1 MRTRSSCTR
10 CCWNWRM
17 WRNRSAAYSTS
28 RPSCWSEEPRWKHL
42 ALPPT
47 HPRDHAPKTYPAK
60 VSVTLVPTP
69 LGHPRTLGAPAV
81 KGESHTLSRTSPP
94 AVFEIPTWNC
104 FAAFR
109 QTRPN
114 AVIVGDSIVPGILK
128 QDESIGAVV
137 LHAGANDIRLRQT
150 EVLKRDFA
158 SLIDTVR
165 GRSPTTKI
173 IISGPLPT
181 YRRGAEKFSRLLAL
195 NDWLVSWCNKQNL
208 LFVNWNLFWECPW
221 LFLACTPAASER
233 NCCQTTSPRHYAPS
247 DCIPLLGLRL
257 LLRPTRLHIKP

>member
-1 MRTRSSCTR
+1 MSVVSPHWSADEDSLELHKVLLELEDVEKQICGLLDKQAQLLERRTALETSCA
-10 CCWNWRM
+10 
-17 WRNRSAAYSTS
+17 SAYTS
-28 RPSCWSEEPRWKHL
+28 K
-42 ALPPT
+42 
-47 HPRDHAPKTYPAK
+47 
-60 VSVTLVPTP
+60 
-69 LGHPRTLGAPAV
+69 
-81 KGESHTLSRTSPP
+81 
-94 AVFEIPTWNC
+94 
-104 FAAFR
+104 
-109 QTRPN
+109 
-114 AVIVGDSIVPGILK
+114 VPGILK